1 MGLDQKPPGAAALQ
15 GLKVGDAI
23 LRIAHTKYDA
33 DRLHEQLAA
42 MQAGSD
48 LCLTLLRDN
57 KEVVLH
63 IRLGR
68 LSPQ

>member
-1 MGLDQKPPGAAALQ
+1 M
-15 GLKVGDAI
+15 GDAI